1 MRGCLDDLIKQ
12 TLFAQGLLEIV
23 VIDSNS
29 PENEEQIIREYIKTY
44 PNIQYT
50 RTAERETIYEAW
62 NRGIRA
68 AKGQYIT
75 NANTDDRHR
84 ADALEIMANALDF
97 LPDIGLVYADCFVT
111 DKENDTFTET
121 NSTLRYDLPDFN
133 LGTQLSSSCFGA
145 QPMWKRSLH
154 DTLGWFDGQW
164 KIAGDYD
171 FFIRVAWKAGAVHIR
186 ETLGLFLARNDSAS
200 GADNSLKTIQETLQ
214 ILRKYRTEIPPE
226 DLYPTLRESNR
237 TPFTIAAVWW
247 DIGNSCALS
256 PYRDYELALQFYERA
271 LKTPGLSEAEH
282 KVISQAF
289 YNNAGVITYCLGNT
303 DQAQEFLQN
312 AGNKLQEAIYNREL
326 LEKAISQ
333 DIQLYALHF
342 KMIQFNHPVIAHAR
356 NAKGLMLTETG
367 RFIWGAEHQ
376 QVFWDGYVGLDGV
389 PVSAEERER
398 AKVLLP
404 RATSTHYPEH
414 SRAEKPHTE
423 KISKFEGEFHQ
434 KTGNKRILMTMYG
447 WDDEGGG
454 TLLPKTIAES
464 LAQKGHTVAVVYAS
478 AKNIEGKPEYYVK
491 KKEEHGITLFGIFN
505 RPTLF
510 YDLLRPDREMNDEN
524 IIGIFSGILDEFRPD
539 VVHYHNFF
547 NLSMSIASETK
558 KRNIPSVFTS
568 HNFWHIC
575 PRLYLLDGQG
585 RRCSGPESNGRKCA
599 RCVENSSVEKLYS
612 ERLNYGIATLSDM
625 VSLHLAPSSRA
636 KELFISAGHN
646 PRNIRVLR
654 QASPVIDDII
664 THKSVRKQGV
674 FRIGYLGALLPIKGV
689 HVLVEAVQHLG
700 NSISLHL
707 YGNVP
712 TQYATILKG
721 IDTVGAVAFYG
732 AYSYGQLPEILVEL
746 DVVVVPSLVE
756 ETGGLTAVEA
766 LAAGIPVVASR
777 IGGLTDA
784 VIHGKNGLLF
794 EPGNVEELSAALH
807 LLVNDKEYYQQL
819 KNGAKPEK
827 TFAEFIGELEGI
839 YQEVIAD

>member
-1 MRGCLDDLIKQ
+1 M
-12 TLFAQGLLEIV
+12 EIV
-23 VIDSNS
+23 IINSNS
-29 PENEEQIIREYIKTY
+29 PENEEHIIHQYSDTY
-44 PNIQYT
+44 PNIQYI

-111 DKENDTFTET
+111 DKENDTFTQT

-145 QPMWKRSLH
+145 QPMWRRSLH
-154 DTLGWFDGQW
+154 DTLGWFDAQW

-214 ILRKYRTEIPPE
+214 ILRKYRMEIPPE
-226 DLYPTLRESNR
+226 DLYAPLRESKHD
-237 TPFTIAAVWW
+237 PFTIAVAWW

-271 LKTPGLSEAEH
+271 LQTPGLSAAER

-303 DQAQEFLQN
+303 EQAQEFLQN
-312 AGNKLQEAIYNREL
+312 AGSQLHEAIYNREL
-326 LEKAISQ
+326 LEKAIGQ
-333 DIQLYALHF
+333 DIRLYALHF
-342 KMIQFNHPVIAHAR
+342 KMIQFNHPVITHAR
-356 NAKGLMLTETG
+356 TAKGLMLTETG
-367 RFIWGAEHQ
+367 RFVWGAEHQ
-376 QVFWDGYVGLDGV
+376 QVFWDGYIGLDGV
-389 PVSAEERER
+389 PVSIEERER
-398 AKVLLP
+398 AKALLP
-404 RATSTHYPEH
+404 RNIQTDYAEQSE
-414 SRAEKPHTE
+414 SEKPHSE
-423 KISKFEGEFHQ
+423 KISNSAEEFSL
-434 KTGNKRILMTMYG
+434 KAGNKRILMTMYG

-454 TLLPKTIAES
+454 TLLPKTIAEN
-464 LAQKGHTVAVVYAS
+464 LAHKGHTVAVMYAS
-478 AKNIEGKPEYYVK
+478 AKNMDGKPEYYVE
-491 KKEEHGITLFGIFN
+491 KKEEHGILLFGIYN

-510 YDLLRPDREMNDEN
+510 YDLLRPDREMQDVN
-524 IIGIFSGILDEFRPD
+524 IIRIFSEILDEFRPD

-547 NLSMSIASETK
+547 NLSMGIASETK
-558 KRNIPSVFTS
+558 RRDIPSVFTS

-585 RRCSGPESNGRKCA
+585 RRCSGPENTGGKCA
-599 RCVENSSVEKLYS
+599 LCVENSSAEKHYS
-612 ERLNYGIATLSDM
+612 ERLNYGITTLSDM

-636 KELFISAGHN
+636 KELFISAGHS

-664 THKSVRKQGV
+664 KHKSARKHNT

-689 HVLVEAVQHLG
+689 HVLIEAVQHLG
-700 NSISLHL
+700 SSVSLHL

-712 TQYATILKG
+712 PHYGTILKG
-721 IDTVGAVAFYG
+721 IDTVGVAVFHG
-732 AYSYGQLPEILVEL
+732 GYSYGQLPEILAEL

-756 ETGGLTAVEA
+756 ETGGLTAVES
-766 LAAGIPVVASR
+766 LAAGIPIVASK

-784 VIHGKNGLLF
+784 VTHGKNGLLF
-794 EPGNVEELSAALH
+794 EAGNVEELATALH
-807 LLVNDKEYYQQL
+807 LLVSNKEYYRHI
-819 KNGAKPEK
+819 KSNAKPEK
-827 TFAEFIGELEGI
+827 TFAEFICELEGI
-839 YQEVIAD
+839 YQEVITM